1 MDSKYQAVKVIDDDK
16 FPDPET
22 FLRRSSTSTSDL
34 TLLEIEEDHRIATS
48 KRNSSARWIWVAH
61 GVLLTLSFTMLLAAY
76 NARAST
82 LEHVKRFSAYC
93 ELHYGPMFSRSNE
106 ALAPAAN
113 AVEYQKVKFNFNG
126 TSSPYVGAS
135 PEVDKAW
142 DAIFYDSRL
151 CLGKDE
157 VCSSDMF

>member
-1 MDSKYQAVKVIDDDK
+1 MDSKYQAVKVVDDDK
-16 FPDPET
+16 LQDPEV
-22 FLRRSSTSTSDL
+22 FLGRTSTSTSDL
-34 TLLEIEEDHRIATS
+34 TLLENEEDHRATS
-48 KRNSSARWIWVAH
+48 LKRKNSARWIWVAH

-82 LEHVKRFSAYC
+82 LVHVNKFSAYC
-93 ELHYGPMFSRSNE
+93 ELHHESRLSRSNKT
-106 ALAPAAN
+106 LAPAAS
-113 AVEYQKVKFNFNG
+113 AVEYQKVKFNVNG

-151 CLGKDE
+151 SPRKDKR
-157 VCSSDMF
+157 MQL